1 MCLQQ
6 KNLGWESLTDSWLL
20 HLDPLLEPFV
30 SELRGLFAWLVPP
43 CLEYLSRHCHM
54 TVPTSDMALV
64 SSLCKMLAALL
75 DELRLV
81 LAKEREREEARR
93 IEEESG
99 QPAAKIEP
107 VRPAGA
113 DAVGADGAP
122 VAAAAPVALDDQYT
136 DQPEM
141 RSQWVECMFLFSVV
155 WSLGASTDTEGR
167 ALFSAFY
174 RDLLQGRCAADVRS
188 YNAERFASRR
198 PQLPFPSP
206 ADYSSTSS
214 SASDCKDVYEYVY
227 NRRAGSGQWVNWMT
241 VEPAYVIPEG
251 AKFHELIVP
260 TVDTVRTNWL
270 LTLLITHRQHV
281 MLSGSTGTGQSLRS
295 TVEVGEAPCRSI
307 DSAAVQ
313 CAVPRSP
320 LGSV

>member
-1 MCLQQ
+1 
-6 KNLGWESLTDSWLL
+6 
-20 HLDPLLEPFV
+20 
-30 SELRGLFAWLVPP
+30 
-43 CLEYLSRHCHM
+43 M

-64 SSLCKMLAALL
+64 SSLCKMLTALL

-93 IEEESG
+93 LEEESG
-99 QPAAKIEP
+99 QPAPKVEP
-107 VRPAGA
+107 ARPAGA
-113 DAVGADGAP
+113 DAVGVDGAP
-122 VAAAAPVALDDQYT
+122 VAAATPALDDQYT

-198 PQLPFPSP
+198 PQLSFPSP
-206 ADYSSTSS
+206 ADYSSSS

-241 VEPAYVIPEG
+241 VEPSYVIPEG

-281 MLSGSTGTGQSLRS
+281 MLSGSTGTGQYWHRGSRG
-295 TVEVGEAPCRSI
+295 VVR
-307 DSAAVQ
+307 
-313 CAVPRSP
+313 VPLHCTARCVTRSP
-320 LGSV
+320 AGSCFF